1 MPATDWQ
8 LVNKNEGNKMS
19 TTETDRSERT
29 HQPRPNHIPG
39 TNKGEEQALT
49 SKEAGR
55 EAGRKNYQDAR
66 DATGINAAQ
75 RQPIHPAMPNI
86 PPA

>member
-1 MPATDWQ
+1 MSAAHWQ
-8 LVNKNEGNKMS
+8 QLKQNEGGTMS

-29 HQPRPNHIPG
+29 HQPEPTHISG

-55 EAGRKNYQDAR
+55 DPDRKHYQDAR
-66 DATGINAAQ
+66 DSTGINAAQ
-75 RQPIHPAMPNI
+75 RQPIHPAMPYI

>member
-1 MPATDWQ
+1 
-8 LVNKNEGNKMS
+8 MS
-19 TTETDRSERT
+19 MTETERSERT
-29 HQPRPNHIPG
+29 HVPQPNHIPG

-55 EAGRKNYQDAR
+55 EDGRKKYQDAR
-66 DATGINAAQ
+66 DSTGINAAA
-75 RQPIHPAMPNI
+75 RQPIHPDMPQI

>member
-1 MPATDWQ
+1 
-8 LVNKNEGNKMS
+8 MS
-19 TTETDRSERT
+19 TTETDRSERSY
-29 HQPRPNHIPG
+29 QPQPAHIPG
-39 TNKGEEQALT
+39 AKKGEEQALT

-66 DATGINAAQ
+66 DATGINAAA
-75 RQPIHPAMPNI
+75 RQPIAPGMPNI

>member
-1 MPATDWQ
+1 
-8 LVNKNEGNKMS
+8 MS
-19 TTETDRSERT
+19 TTETDRSERSR
-29 HQPRPNHIPG
+29 QPQPAHISG

-49 SKEAGR
+49 SKEVGR

-66 DATGINAAQ
+66 DSTGINAAA
-75 RQPIHPAMPNI
+75 RQPIAPGMPNI